1 MYYFIGEKR
10 SEQAIK
16 NNWHWED
23 NVSTA
28 KFLLDCLKELGIEQK
43 DIKFYNLWFDDGQL
57 DDILLDGLYYMSNN
71 YSKCIVVGMGNT
83 VCNKLDEK
91 EVKYIKIIHPAA
103 RGKIRKKENYI
114 AHLKERLGW
123 SVAVEYVMKEHEEA
137 WKQLALL

>member
-28 KFLLDCLKELGIEQK
+28 KFLLDCLKEVGITQK
-43 DIKFYNLWFDDGQL
+43 DIKFYNLWLDDGRL
-57 DDILLDGLYYMSNN
+57 DSILLDGLCYMSNN
-71 YSKCIVVGMGNT
+71 LPQCIVVGMGNI
-83 VCNKLDEK
+83 VCNKLDEE
-91 EVKYIKIIHPAA
+91 EVKHIKIIHPAA

-114 AHLKERLGW
+114 AHLRENLAG
-123 SVAVEYVMKEHEEA
+123 VVE
-137 WKQLALL
+137 